1 MKNVELEALKAD
13 LKGLSARVAALEK
26 LLDRIV
32 RQRPVS
38 ERQLKK
44 ALKSAS
50 LELDHLPVSL
60 PPRKSNIDSDLQV
73 RLWLIVSA
81 RWRQPSIQS
90 RNIGGLLAGLQLGVD
105 GRDQR
110 HGQSPGRRYTGGLR
124 RLNFLAL
131 RLDDPSLLKMIRRQS
146 GNKATIIPRAKR
158 RRTATISPINPLA
171 PK

>member
-50 LELDHLPVSL
+50 LEFDHLPVSL

-73 RLWLIVSA
+73 RL
-81 RWRQPSIQS
+81 
-90 RNIGGLLAGLQLGVD
+90 
-105 GRDQR
+105 
-110 HGQSPGRRYTGGLR
+110 
-124 RLNFLAL
+124 
-131 RLDDPSLLKMIRRQS
+131 
-146 GNKATIIPRAKR
+146 
-158 RRTATISPINPLA
+158 
-171 PK
+171 